1 MKIPIGAIPVH
12 DRIYLTLG
20 GLLLVAGV
28 LFAVQPAAW
37 WIESLPSR
45 AVLLVSVAI
54 LFLVALVLA
63 VLLWP
68 FNLDDKWVY
77 YRISR
82 IIFSDGVPNYNAG
95 EWFNVNTS
103 FYILISHCQG
113 PFLGDFRPWEAWT
126 KFLGLCFHLGT
137 AFLVLAMLGIRPIC
151 VITATACALYV
162 PALLWSLGGLE
173 TPMVMFAVVF
183 ASFLVAMIV
192 FVGFWQPIHSARIT
206 SKIKRPLGTEY
217 PRHFSDAQLI

>member
-1 MKIPIGAIPVH
+1 M
-12 DRIYLTLG
+12 
-20 GLLLVAGV
+20 
-28 LFAVQPAAW
+28 QPAAW
-37 WIESLPSR
+37 WIEALPSR

-82 IIFSDGVPNYNAG
+82 IVLFPDGVPNYNAG

-113 PFLGDFRPWEAWT
+113 PFLGDFRPT
-126 KFLGLCFHLGT
+126 GGLDQVSRTLLPSRDRIFGT
-137 AFLVLAMLGIRPIC
+137 CHAGDKTNLRYNGDCMCALRAGITLVTGGIGNTDGHVRRGIRFIPCRNDCVCRVLA
-151 VITATACALYV
+151 AD
-162 PALLWSLGGLE
+162 
-173 TPMVMFAVVF
+173 
-183 ASFLVAMIV
+183 
-192 FVGFWQPIHSARIT
+192 
-206 SKIKRPLGTEY
+206 PLGQN
-217 PRHFSDAQLI
+217 HIQN